1 MKIRCL
7 PLAATLA
14 MVALPWSA
22 LAQVSAPTWP
32 PAASAPAAAKPGP
45 RQLTPQQSRDSATAP
60 GELRPEHAGVPQINI
75 ALGRKP
81 PAVRPPGAR
90 GSSAAS
96 ATGGISDGAARCE
109 AESDDQARADC
120 RARLARQGR
129 MR

>member
-14 MVALPWSA
+14 MVALPCSA

-45 RQLTPQQSRDSATAP
+45 KQLTPQQSRDSATTP

-81 PAVRPPGAR
+81 PAVRPPAR
-90 GSSAAS
+90 GSNAAS
-96 ATGGISDGAARCE
+96 ANGGISDGAARCE